1 MENTATI
8 EITEQPI
15 YHLGISCLV
24 CGESVPLTEIEEI
37 RFRHEMNIHSKICD
51 KCRAAI
57 LYVREQMPQDS

>member
-1 MENTATI
+1 MENSATI
-8 EITEQPI
+8 EITEQAI

-37 RFRHEMNIHSKICD
+37 RFEHKMNIPIKICD

-57 LYVREQMPQDS
+57 LYVREQMPQDP